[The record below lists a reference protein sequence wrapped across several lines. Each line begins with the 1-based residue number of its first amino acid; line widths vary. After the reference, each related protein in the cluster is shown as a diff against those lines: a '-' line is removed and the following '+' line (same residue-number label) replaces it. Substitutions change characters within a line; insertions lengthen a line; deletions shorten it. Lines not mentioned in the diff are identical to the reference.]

1 MKKFLI
7 IISILFL
14 ITSCYNTTSFEYH
27 FTRGDKILATFKA
40 SPTTPIK
47 SDEYDIYR
55 DHFLAEVDYIWDEIR
70 DSNYDKTYYD
80 ALMLYFEYM
89 DGREIKV
96 SEDVSFKVNLI
107 DNRVI
112 KGTNDGNSVYIRSSG
127 SSNSSGNGRRSNN
140 KHYSSIGHSIG
151 LGLGGASGALRGGMV
166 GLL

>member
-1 MKKFLI
+1 MKKILI
-7 IISILFL
+7 ILLFL

-47 SDEYDIYR
+47 SDEYDVYR

-70 DSNYDKTYYD
+70 NSNYDKTYYD
-80 ALMLYFEYM
+80 TLMLYFEYM

-96 SEDVSFKVNLI
+96 SEDISFKVNLI

-127 SSNSSGNGRRSNN
+127 SNNSSRERSSNN

-151 LGLGGASGALRGGMV
+151 LGLGGASSALRGGMV